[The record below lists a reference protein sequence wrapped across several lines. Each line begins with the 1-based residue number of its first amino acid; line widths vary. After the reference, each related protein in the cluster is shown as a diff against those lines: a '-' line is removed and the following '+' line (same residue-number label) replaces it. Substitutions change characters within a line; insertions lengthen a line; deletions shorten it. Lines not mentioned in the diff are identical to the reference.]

1 MTSALP
7 SPQSNLDYI
16 RITGISAVGYHGVL
30 INERENGQEFSAD
43 LVLGIDLSKAAAD
56 DDLEKTVNYAH
67 VAEAVVSVLAGP
79 AVNLIETVAERI
91 AAIVLENQLVHNVSV
106 TIHKPSAPIPVPF
119 GGVEVT
125 INRSRENMPAVARPF
140 VENGAEAVATLP
152 SWETVD
158 GEVGVESVSLEPV
171 AVETELVEAE
181 PAEPAETELAEA
193 ELAET
198 EPVTQDAAES
208 AAIVEPD
215 SNSPDSLE
223 TVAVA
228 SDVVVPASVVAIP
241 VVSSPVVTSP
251 VVTSPVVSDPAVPD
265 LAVPDLVAAGQA
277 LPVVVEADLTE
288 SAQSEVATE
297 PAVSSQGFEA
307 TPATPATPAIPVI
320 PETQANEQ
328 TETVAPEETSAES
341 QLAQPAAAEQG
352 STQTSVPAED
362 EDEEWAPTFAF
373 NESPTVRR
381 DLDAEPEFQLKNTP
395 VFASPAMKS
404 PSQAVSPLPVDDSD
418 EGYYLDESVD
428 LNTDVDSAAAPA
440 ITERSEPLEV
450 SEATG
455 FQWQQSEASAQPTGP
470 TLSELLGGSQ
480 YEPLD
485 LSKPL
490 FAMTAAQ
497 ELPPLPKPFFDRADS
512 AQVAPF
518 GGAQATMV
526 SVDTETN
533 DAAVPEIVEAVN
545 AAVAPLTAAIPVVS
559 AREPEAPEP
568 VALEP
573 EAPGSEAPESD
584 APESEAP
591 EPETVESVSA
601 ASPFAPPSVE
611 SSGEES
617 NDLLAG
623 GESSEAIDTN
633 QAETTQ
639 SRLSEATQA
648 RLEERFAAMMSEHF
662 GINVN
667 AGKDAPAPG
676 GEAEPEPEALSVQNT
691 AVDVAPE
698 ATSVSDFAA
707 VVMPSNE
714 PGPDTIEEVSPWAA
728 PTSALSPTS
737 EPAPTPVLAPAPVL
751 EPEPTHTPEPEPV
764 TEIIAIVPPAG
775 APVASSP
782 ALSASALSPSAL
794 SPSTT
799 QDEAVR
805 AEPVRPERARVVIS
819 EPTGT
824 SSVFAT
830 LDQMDEQPSEPTK
843 VVLALGANLGDAQ
856 STLINAVYALG
867 ITEGFRILKVGPL
880 ALTAA
885 VGGPEQNDYYNS
897 VVIGETI
904 LSPRELLHA
913 TQAIEKA
920 NHRTREIHWGPRTL
934 DIDIITYGN
943 LVASADDLEIP
954 HPRANER
961 AFVLVPWEEADP
973 EAILPGLGGGPVKDL
988 AATAPDRAGMRWL
1001 ALNWLT

>member
-43 LVLGIDLSKAAAD
+43 LVLGVDLSKAAAD

-158 GEVGVESVSLEPV
+158 GEVGVESVALEPV

-181 PAEPAETELAEA
+181 PVETELVEAEPAETELSETELAET

-198 EPVTQDAAES
+198 EPVAQDADES

-223 TVAVA
+223 TVAAA
-228 SDVVVPASVVAIP
+228 SDVVVPTSVVAIP

-251 VVTSPVVSDPAVPD
+251 VVSDP
-265 LAVPDLVAAGQA
+265 AVPDLVAAGQA
-277 LPVVVEADLTE
+277 LPVVLEADLSE

-297 PAVSSQGFEA
+297 PADSSQGFEA
-307 TPATPATPAIPVI
+307 TPATPVI
-320 PETQANEQ
+320 PETQAIEQ
-328 TETVAPEETSAES
+328 TETIAPEETSAES
-341 QLAQPAAAEQG
+341 QQAQPAAAEQG
-352 STQTSVPAED
+352 STQSSVPAEEVD
-362 EDEEWAPTFAF
+362 DEWAPTFAYS
-373 NESPTVRR
+373 ESPTVRR

-395 VFASPAMKS
+395 VFASPVMKS

-418 EGYYLDESVD
+418 EGHYTDESVD
-428 LNTDVDSAAAPA
+428 LDTDDDSAATAA
-440 ITERSEPLEV
+440 MTEKSESLEV

-497 ELPPLPKPFFDRADS
+497 ELPPLPKPFFDKADS

-559 AREPEAPEP
+559 APEPVAPEP

-573 EAPGSEAPESD
+573 EAPGSD

-591 EPETVESVSA
+591 EPQTVESVSA

-611 SSGEES
+611 GAGEES

-623 GESSEAIDTN
+623 GESSEAIDTD

-667 AGKDAPAPG
+667 AGKDALAPG
-676 GEAEPEPEALSVQNT
+676 GESEPEPEALSVQNT

-698 ATSVSDFAA
+698 ATSGSDFAA

-714 PGPDTIEEVSPWAA
+714 PEPDTIEEVSPWAA
-728 PTSALSPTS
+728 PTPTS
-737 EPAPTPVLAPAPVL
+737 APAPTPVLAPAPVL

-782 ALSASALSPSAL
+782 AVSASAL